1 MTHNHELL
9 EMALMGFEVEKQ
21 RLDEK
26 ITEIRDLLG
35 GGQHSL
41 NGRAANSGSEI
52 QETAAPKKRRKMT
65 AKARKAISA
74 AQKKRWA
81 DFHKNQAA

>member
-9 EMALMGFEVEKQ
+9 EMALMGFEVEKK

-35 GGQHSL
+35 GGSTISRVEL
-41 NGRAANSGSEI
+41 PI
-52 QETAAPKKRRKMT
+52 TAQNFRKQPPQKKRRKMT